1 MVRRGRLP
9 RTGILPGNKA
19 DGETRTPASDGTL
32 PGNKPEGAPYLAR
45 FWLDVGDADLNQN
58 FLAEFKK
65 TY

>member
-9 RTGILPGNKA
+9 RTGI
-19 DGETRTPASDGTL
+19 L